1 MPTSYA
7 YFQKRIVPLE
17 EAKLPVMTHAF
28 LYGTGVFEGI
38 RGNWS
43 DERGAILLFRPREH
57 FERIKLSARVMHI
70 DLPASVDELTQN
82 CVEVVARC
90 GFTEDVYIRPIAYK
104 SGEVIGP
111 RLHDVA
117 DDYLL
122 FVLPFG
128 NYLDLESGIRCMT
141 SSWRRVPDTSIPA
154 RAKVT
159 GLYVNSALAKTEAM
173 QAGFD
178 EAIMLN
184 DDGHVSEGSGE
195 NVVILRHGRLITPE
209 RSDNVLEGI
218 TLASVME
225 LARKELGLEVI
236 ERTIDRTELYVA
248 DECFMTGTAAHLSPV
263 IEVDN
268 RKVGDGGIGPV
279 TRKLQALFFDAIRGR
294 NPAYAGW
301 VVPVPITGEE
311 ASAPAAARLNA

>member
-1 MPTSYA
+1 MPTQYA

-17 EAKLPVMTHAF
+17 EARVPVMTHAF

-43 DERGAILLFRPREH
+43 EEQGATLLFRAREH
-57 FERIKLSARVMHI
+57 FERLRMSAQIMHI
-70 DLPASVDELTQN
+70 NMEQSVDELVDICEQ
-82 CVEVVARC
+82 VVAMC
-90 GFTEDVYIRPIAYK
+90 GYREDVYLRPIAYK

-111 RLHDVA
+111 RMHDVA

-122 FVLPFG
+122 FVIPFG
-128 NYLDLESGIRCMT
+128 NYLDLDAGIRCQT
-141 SSWRRVPDTSIPA
+141 STWRRVPDTSIPA

-173 QAGFD
+173 QNGFD

-195 NVVILRHGRLITPE
+195 NIVIVRHGRLITPE

-218 TLASVME
+218 TLASVFE
-225 LARKELGLEVI
+225 LARAELGLEVI
-236 ERTIDRTELYVA
+236 ERTIDRSELYVA
-248 DECFMTGTAAHLSPV
+248 DEVFLTGTAAHLSPV
-263 IEVDN
+263 IEVD
-268 RKVGDGGIGPV
+268 RRQIGDGGIGPI
-279 TRKLQALFFDAIRGR
+279 TSKLQGLFFDCLRGR
-294 NPAYAGW
+294 NAKYAHW
-301 VVPVPITGEE
+301 VDAVSPVAE
-311 ASAPAAARLNA
+311 PAAAKS

>member
-1 MPTSYA
+1 MPTQYA

-17 EAKLPVMTHAF
+17 EARVPVMTHAF

-43 DERGAILLFRPREH
+43 DDQGATLLFRAREH
-57 FERIKLSARVMHI
+57 FERLRMSAQIMHI
-70 DLPASVDELTQN
+70 GMEQTVDELMDICEQ
-82 CVEVVARC
+82 VVAMC
-90 GFTEDVYIRPIAYK
+90 GYREDVYLRPIAYK

-111 RLHDVA
+111 RMHDVA

-122 FVLPFG
+122 FVIPFG
-128 NYLDLESGIRCMT
+128 NYLDLEAGIRCQT
-141 SSWRRVPDTSIPA
+141 STWRRVPDTSIPA

-173 QAGFD
+173 QNGFD

-195 NVVILRHGRLITPE
+195 NIVIVRHGRLITPE

-218 TLASVME
+218 TLASVFE
-225 LARKELGLEVI
+225 LARAELGLEVI
-236 ERTIDRTELYVA
+236 ERTIDRSELYVA
-248 DECFMTGTAAHLSPV
+248 DEVFLTGTAAHLSPV
-263 IEVDN
+263 IEVD
-268 RKVGDGGIGPV
+268 RRQIGGGGIGPI
-279 TRKLQALFFDAIRGR
+279 TSKLQSLFFDCLRGR
-294 NPAYAGW
+294 NVKYAHWVHAVTPVAEPATAK
-301 VVPVPITGEE
+301 
-311 ASAPAAARLNA
+311 S